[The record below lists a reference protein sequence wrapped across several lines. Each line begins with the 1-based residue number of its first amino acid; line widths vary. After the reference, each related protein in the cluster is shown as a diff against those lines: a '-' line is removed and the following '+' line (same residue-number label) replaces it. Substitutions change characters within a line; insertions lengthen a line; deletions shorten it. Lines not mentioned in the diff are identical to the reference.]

1 MNKQEFKSAYNK
13 IALSEEFKAGAKAKL
28 LEQYASEA
36 RTDDSVTEERV
47 AAAITFTHE
56 EKRRSPW
63 RAVLGIGS
71 AAAVVGL
78 GIWGGSVL
86 LNQQELPLDGLDTV
100 EAVQTAESTE
110 YVQSAEAPDVTET
123 AEDYSL
129 VSHSVVLAVPSQ
141 QWEQGTSVFTLD
153 ISLPEGWE
161 IEEGTEAVN
170 GAYPVNI
177 TEGGEIIGTVDCN
190 SYVKYDGP
198 EYGEPDYYRMVFGT
212 LMMGSRV
219 SWDSDYTPVKTD
231 GWLTSATCQVMANES
246 EAGYN
251 DNIVYYDGIL
261 AYEDALSVYVNIMF
275 SEQIEEGLHTAIAES
290 ADISFSNQDV
300 AEKLTEMYLSAMGK
314 FDGELKI
321 SAELI
326 DTVIGKL
333 VVIRGVEADEIT
345 SAAIFMLDGM
355 RIVNLSPHGVYFH
368 LYSFSIRQSPEG
380 FSGDKGV
387 SIRFSHE
394 GQDYDRTDL
403 IIRRENGSF
412 VTEEYR
418 MKVNIG
424 GASSYSNVLRY
435 DADVGFVS
443 AEKSE
448 VDAALEKIGNA
459 QEHIANSDFNNTIYF
474 WNVTDPNTFPEED
487 GVKGRITRVI
497 RNALEGTDLYP
508 QSEPLPKPPYMFLD
522 FSGGERELFMGEY
535 TWQISPAYN
544 VRSEEWNDA
553 LTGKLEAY
561 GTRPST
567 WVKNG
572 EFIVPEGGSVASVT
586 LCTNRDDGVPL
597 ELSRDGRITLPEN
610 CAGGVTYYIV
620 ITVEYKDY
628 LQGVCDYILPIYFP
642 TVAEPPELLFA
653 ADGELHP
660 MQLGSA
666 YWHAELKGNSIGEEK
681 AYQMFL
687 DGEISVVRN
696 CSEVR
701 VDVMD
706 GRMIE
711 AVHYE
716 TATSYGK
723 RLDSSE
729 NGTIALPTGTS
740 GVVRVSVE
748 FPDGSAS
755 YWFGFDNTELASL
768 PARLTAQCGAEFV
781 LSSGSGWKW
790 NYDMGYCTFAQ
801 GSTSFSVSLP
811 EGVMLVEAYSENPE
825 NYRQPLDFTVDG
837 TVWLPYYQR
846 FAIYVVAED
855 IASGDRVEYGFMY
868 ESNSAPAVNV
878 TSGAESAPLMCGEWS
893 YRDEIWGGDIDSSV
907 AFSMLGEDIPRIGA
921 PSDTVQLEITKH
933 NKTGISAVTAYDKN
947 GNAYELSFTEEGM
960 VTLPEAEAAVI
971 RVELSCFEGTAAYWF
986 GYGSSAPVNLPE
998 TLTAVSGGEEFK
1010 LGTSSDGSLITLPE
1024 NSFRINIPE
1033 GASLT
1038 YIYEGE
1044 YENQQVMAEDGT
1056 IYLPYFKICEVYAV
1070 VEHISSGEK
1079 AVYSFKADC
1088 RRAPEITIQD
1098 DKQSITPLCV
1108 MWSYYDDVWGADIT
1122 PQEAF
1127 ASVFDNTGKLP
1138 DITTHSSVLK
1148 LLRPVGSPS
1157 ISSVKAYD
1165 MDGNEYPISV
1175 DGGELARLDFDILVY
1190 RVELSSA
1197 GSGSAVYWFCC
1208 ANAE

>member
-36 RTDDSVTEERV
+36 RTDDSVTEERA

-78 GIWGGSVL
+78 GLWGGSVL
-86 LNQQELPLDGLDTV
+86 LNRQELPLDGLDTV

-110 YVQSAEAPDVTET
+110 YVQSAEAPDTPET
-123 AEDYSL
+123 AEATEDYSL

-435 DADVGFVS
+435 DADGGFVS

-448 VDAALEKIGNA
+448 VDATLEKIGNA

-508 QSEPLPKPPYMFLD
+508 QSEPLPKPPYMFMN
-522 FSGGERELFMGEY
+522 FSGEERELFMGEY

-642 TVAEPPELLFA
+642 TVAEPPELLFE
-653 ADGELHP
+653 ADGEQHP

-687 DGEISVVRN
+687 DGEISAVEK
-696 CSEVR
+696 CTEVT
-701 VDVMD
+701 VDVSD
-706 GRMIE
+706 GRLLE
-711 AVHYE
+711 ALHYE

-755 YWFGFDNTELASL
+755 YWFGFDNTDVAVIPESL
-768 PARLTAQCGAEFV
+768 SATIGTTEFTLYMAMDDGNIVCAQPDAD
-781 LSSGSGWKW
+781 SI
-790 NYDMGYCTFAQ
+790 
-801 GSTSFSVSLP
+801 SVKLP
-811 EGVMLVEAYSENPE
+811 EGARLIGAASLNPE
-825 NYRQPLDFTVDG
+825 SFRYELDFTEDG
-837 TVWLPYYQR
+837 TVWLPYYINHR
-846 FAIYVVAED
+846 VSIRVALDNLGTEAEYWFVYSCDNYVPEVTVAFGVAE
-855 IASGDRVEYGFMY
+855 
-868 ESNSAPAVNV
+868 
-878 TSGAESAPLMCGEWS
+878 APLYCSNWYYLDTIYG
-893 YRDEIWGGDIDSSV
+893 YDTYNDT
-907 AFSMLGEDIPRIGA
+907 AFSMLGVKIPCIDT
-921 PSDTVQLEITKH
+921 PTDTVQLDFPKH
-933 NKTGISAVTAYDKN
+933 NITYITAVTASDRY
-947 GNAYELSFTEEGM
+947 GNTYELPFTEDGS
-960 VTLPEAEAAVI
+960 VTLPDAEAAVI
-971 RVELSCFEGTAAYWF
+971 RVKLSCFYGEIIYWF
-986 GYGSSAPVNLPE
+986 GYGSRTPVNLPE

-1010 LGTSSDGSLITLPE
+1010 LGTSSDGSLSTLPE